1 MGVEGSWPKI
11 KLIFGQLYSTFSFP
25 PLNSNRPLGL
35 KLLFFFFF
43 LLLKNNSI
51 WAKRQLVIPV

>member
-43 LLLKNNSI
+43 FALK
-51 WAKRQLVIPV
+51 K